1 MNTLEQIADLE
12 KQYLLQ
18 TYNRY
23 PIAFSRGKGVFL
35 FDLEGKR
42 YLDFVSGLGV
52 NALGHAHPRI
62 VKAIREQAA
71 MLVHISNLYY
81 HEYQGPLAEKLCKLS
96 GLNRAF
102 FSNSG
107 TEAIEGSIKLARLAG
122 HRAGGAAKSRLVA
135 LDGSYHGRT
144 FGALSL
150 TGQDKHR
157 KGFEPLLEEVTFVK
171 QNDLASLRAAI
182 SDETCAIVLE
192 PVFGEGGIYEC
203 SVEFLQECRALADR
217 HRAALIFD
225 EIQCGLGRTGTMF
238 AFQSFGVTPDI
249 VAIAKPI
256 AAGLPLGAFIAKEEF
271 ASAISPGQHGT
282 TFGGGPLACRVAL
295 EFLAIVEE
303 EKLLENVN
311 KVGAYLH
318 QELNALADR
327 HHAALIF
334 DEIQCGLGRTGTMF
348 AFQSFGVTPD
358 IVAIA
363 KPIAA
368 GLPLGAFLAKEE
380 FASAISPGQHGTTF
394 GGGPLACRV
403 ALEFLAIV
411 EEEKLLENVNKV
423 GAYLQQEL
431 KALAEKSAAARE
443 VRGRGFI
450 QGIELEIP
458 ARPIVDAGLAEGVL
472 FNSTQDTVVR
482 FLPPFL
488 LEEKHVDKG
497 IRVLKKLLGK
507 KRKKAA

>member
-1 MNTLEQIADLE
+1 MKTFEQIAELE
-12 KQYLLQ
+12 RRYLLG

-23 PIAFSRGKGVFL
+23 PVAFTRGKGVFL
-35 FDLEGKR
+35 YDLEDKR

-62 VKAIREQAA
+62 VKTIREQAA
-71 MLVHISNLYY
+71 KLIHVSNLYY
-81 HEYQGPLAEKLCKLS
+81 HEYQGELAEKLCTLAGGSS
-96 GLNRAF
+96 GEKFRAF

-122 HRAGGAAKSRLVA
+122 HRAGGSEKSRLVA
-135 LDGSYHGRT
+135 LLGSYHGRT

-150 TGQDKHR
+150 TGQEKHR
-157 KGFEPLLEEVTFVK
+157 KGFEPMLEEVTFVG
-171 QNDLASLRAAI
+171 QNDVEGLRAAVN
-182 SDETCAIVLE
+182 DNTCAIVLE
-192 PVFGEGGIYEC
+192 PIFGEGGIYEC
-203 SVEFLQECRALADR
+203 SVEFLQECRALADK
-217 HRAALIFD
+217 HKAALIFD

-271 ASAISPGQHGT
+271 A
-282 TFGGGPLACRVAL
+282 
-295 EFLAIVEE
+295 
-303 EKLLENVN
+303 N
-311 KVGAYLH
+311 
-318 QELNALADR
+318 
-327 HHAALIF
+327 
-334 DEIQCGLGRTGTMF
+334 
-348 AFQSFGVTPD
+348 
-358 IVAIA
+358 AIA
-363 KPIAA
+363 
-368 GLPLGAFLAKEE
+368 
-380 FASAISPGQHGTTF
+380 PGQHGTTF

-431 KALAEKSAAARE
+431 KVIAEKSPAAKE

-450 QGIELEIP
+450 QGINLEIP
-458 ARPIVDAGLAEGVL
+458 ARPIVDEGLAEGVL

-497 IRVLKKLLGK
+497 MRVLKKLLRK
-507 KRKKAA
+507 KRAKAG

>member
-1 MNTLEQIADLE
+1 MCARTASGKIGIVMHTFEQIAELE
-12 KQYLLQ
+12 RKYLLS
-18 TYNRY
+18 TYSRY
-23 PIAFSRGKGVFL
+23 PIVLARGKGVFL
-35 FDLEGKR
+35 YDIDDRK

-71 MLVHISNLYY
+71 KLLHVSNLYY
-81 HEYQGPLAEKLCKLS
+81 HEYQGPLAEKLCELS

-122 HRAGGAAKSRLVA
+122 HRAGGEAKCRLVA

-171 QNDLASLRAAI
+171 QNDLESLRAAVN
-182 SDETCAIVLE
+182 DNTCAIVLE
-192 PVFGEGGIYEC
+192 PIFGEGGIYEC
-203 SVEFLQECRALADR
+203 SPEFLRECRALADR
-217 HRAALIFD
+217 HKVALIFD
-225 EIQCGLGRTGTMF
+225 EIQCGLGRTGTIF

-271 ASAISPGQHGT
+271 ATAISPGQHGT
-282 TFGGGPLACRVAL
+282 TFGGGPLACR
-295 EFLAIVEE
+295 I
-303 EKLLENVN
+303 
-311 KVGAYLH
+311 
-318 QELNALADR
+318 
-327 HHAALIF
+327 
-334 DEIQCGLGRTGTMF
+334 
-348 AFQSFGVTPD
+348 
-358 IVAIA
+358 
-363 KPIAA
+363 
-368 GLPLGAFLAKEE
+368 
-380 FASAISPGQHGTTF
+380 
-394 GGGPLACRV
+394 

-423 GAYLQQEL
+423 GAYLQQQL
-431 KALAEKSAAARE
+431 KEVVEKRAAAKG

-450 QGIELEIP
+450 QGIQLDIP
-458 ARPIVDAGLAEGVL
+458 ARPIVDEALAEGVL

-488 LEEKHVDKG
+488 MEEKHVDKG

-507 KRKKAA
+507 KRKAAA

>member
-1 MNTLEQIADLE
+1 MKTFEQIVELE
-12 KQYLLQ
+12 KQYLLG

-23 PIAFSRGKGVFL
+23 PVAFTRGKGVFL
-35 FDLEGKR
+35 YDLEEKR

-62 VKAIREQAA
+62 VKTIREQAA
-71 MLVHISNLYY
+71 KLIHISNLYY
-81 HEYQGPLAEKLCKLS
+81 HEYQGELAEKLCTLAAGTS
-96 GLNRAF
+96 GNKFRAF
-102 FSNSG
+102 FQNSG

-122 HRAGGAAKSRLVA
+122 HRAGGESKSRLVA
-135 LDGSYHGRT
+135 LQGSYHGRT

-150 TGQDKHR
+150 TGQEKHR
-157 KGFEPLLEEVTFVK
+157 KGFEPMLEDVTFVA
-171 QNDLASLRAAI
+171 QNDVEALRAAVN
-182 SDETCAIVLE
+182 DNTCAIVLE
-192 PVFGEGGIYEC
+192 PIFGEGGIYEC
-203 SVEFLQECRALADR
+203 SVEFLQECRAAADR
-217 HRAALIFD
+217 HKAALIFD

-303 EKLLENVN
+303 EKLLDNVN
-311 KVGAYLH
+311 
-318 QELNALADR
+318 R
-327 HHAALIF
+327 
-334 DEIQCGLGRTGTMF
+334 
-348 AFQSFGVTPD
+348 
-358 IVAIA
+358 
-363 KPIAA
+363 
-368 GLPLGAFLAKEE
+368 
-380 FASAISPGQHGTTF
+380 
-394 GGGPLACRV
+394 
-403 ALEFLAIV
+403 
-411 EEEKLLENVNKV
+411 V

-431 KALAEKSAAARE
+431 KILAEKSAAAKE

-450 QGIELEIP
+450 QGINLAIP
-458 ARPIVDAGLAEGVL
+458 ARPIVDEALAEGVL

-482 FLPPFL
+482 FLPPYL

-497 IRVLKKLLGK
+497 IRVLKKLLKK
-507 KRKKAA
+507 KRTSASQ

>member
-1 MNTLEQIADLE
+1 MKTFEQIVELE
-12 KQYLLQ
+12 KKYLLG

-23 PIAFSRGKGVFL
+23 PIVLTWGKGVFL
-35 FDLEGKR
+35 YDLDDKR

-62 VKAIREQAA
+62 VKTIREQAGK
-71 MLVHISNLYY
+71 LIHVSNLYY
-81 HEYQGPLAEKLCKLS
+81 HEYQGALAEKLCSLLGGS
-96 GLNRAF
+96 FGNARAF

-122 HRAGGAAKSRLVA
+122 HRAGGEGKSRLVA
-135 LDGSYHGRT
+135 LQGSYHGRT

-150 TGQDKHR
+150 TGQEKHR
-157 KGFEPLLEEVTFVK
+157 KGFEPMLEDVTFVA
-171 QNDLASLRAAI
+171 QNDVEGLRAAVN
-182 SDETCAIVLE
+182 DNTCAIVLE
-192 PVFGEGGIYEC
+192 PIFGEGGIYEC
-203 SVEFLQECRALADR
+203 SVEFLQECRAAADR
-217 HRAALIFD
+217 H
-225 EIQCGLGRTGTMF
+225 
-238 AFQSFGVTPDI
+238 
-249 VAIAKPI
+249 K
-256 AAGLPLGAFIAKEEF
+256 
-271 ASAISPGQHGT
+271 
-282 TFGGGPLACRVAL
+282 
-295 EFLAIVEE
+295 
-303 EKLLENVN
+303 
-311 KVGAYLH
+311 
-318 QELNALADR
+318 
-327 HHAALIF
+327 AALIF

-380 FASAISPGQHGTTF
+380 FANAISPGQHGTTF

-411 EEEKLLENVNKV
+411 EEEKLLDNVNKV

-431 KALAEKSAAARE
+431 KAVVEKSAAAKE

-450 QGIELEIP
+450 QGINLEIP
-458 ARPIVDAGLAEGVL
+458 ARPIVDAALAEGVL

-497 IRVLKKLLGK
+497 IRVLKKLL
-507 KRKKAA
+507 RKKKAVGSGQ

>member
-1 MNTLEQIADLE
+1 MKTFEQIAELE
-12 KQYLLQ
+12 KQYLLG

-23 PIAFSRGKGVFL
+23 PVALARGKGVFVY
-35 FDLEGKR
+35 DIENRR

-62 VKAIREQAA
+62 VKTIREQAGK
-71 MLVHISNLYY
+71 LIHVSNLYY
-81 HEYQGPLAEKLCKLS
+81 HEYQGELAEKLCTLAGS
-96 GLNRAF
+96 SLGNARAF

-122 HRAGGAAKSRLVA
+122 HRAGGEAKSRLVG
-135 LDGSYHGRT
+135 LQGSYHGRT

-150 TGQDKHR
+150 TGQEKHR
-157 KGFEPLLEEVTFVK
+157 KGFEPLLEEVSFVA
-171 QNDLASLRAAI
+171 QNDVEGLRAAVN
-182 SDETCAIVLE
+182 DNTCAIVLE
-192 PVFGEGGIYEC
+192 PIFGEGGIYEC
-203 SVEFLQECRALADR
+203 SVEFLQQCRALADR
-217 HRAALIFD
+217 HKAALIFD

-295 EFLAIVEE
+295 EFLAIVED
-303 EKLLENVN
+303 EKLLDNVN
-311 KVGAYLH
+311 
-318 QELNALADR
+318 R
-327 HHAALIF
+327 
-334 DEIQCGLGRTGTMF
+334 
-348 AFQSFGVTPD
+348 
-358 IVAIA
+358 
-363 KPIAA
+363 
-368 GLPLGAFLAKEE
+368 
-380 FASAISPGQHGTTF
+380 
-394 GGGPLACRV
+394 
-403 ALEFLAIV
+403 
-411 EEEKLLENVNKV
+411 V

-431 KALAEKSAAARE
+431 KAVAEKSSVAKE

-450 QGIELEIP
+450 QGINLEIP
-458 ARPIVDAGLAEGVL
+458 ARPIVDAALEEGVL

-497 IRVLKKLLGK
+497 MRLLKKLLRK
-507 KRKKAA
+507 KRTVVGR

>member
-1 MNTLEQIADLE
+1 MKTFEQIAELE
-12 KQYLLQ
+12 KRYLLG

-23 PIAFSRGKGVFL
+23 PIVLTRGKGVFL
-35 FDLEGKR
+35 YDLEDRR

-62 VKAIREQAA
+62 VKTIREQAA
-71 MLVHISNLYY
+71 KLIHVSNLYY
-81 HEYQGPLAEKLCKLS
+81 HEYQGALAEKLCTLAGDSS
-96 GLNRAF
+96 GDASAGANFRAF
-102 FSNSG
+102 FQNSG

-122 HRAGGAAKSRLVA
+122 HRAGGEAKSRLVA
-135 LDGSYHGRT
+135 LQGSYHGRT

-157 KGFEPLLEEVTFVK
+157 KGFEPLLEDVTFVT
-171 QNDLASLRAAI
+171 QNDIEGLRAAVND
-182 SDETCAIVLE
+182 STCAIVLE
-192 PVFGEGGIYEC
+192 PIFGEGGIYEC
-203 SVEFLQECRALADR
+203 SVEFLRACREAADR
-217 HRAALIFD
+217 HKAALIFD

-238 AFQSFGVTPDI
+238 AFQSFGVTPD
-249 VAIAKPI
+249 
-256 AAGLPLGAFIAKEEF
+256 
-271 ASAISPGQHGT
+271 
-282 TFGGGPLACRVAL
+282 
-295 EFLAIVEE
+295 
-303 EKLLENVN
+303 
-311 KVGAYLH
+311 
-318 QELNALADR
+318 
-327 HHAALIF
+327 
-334 DEIQCGLGRTGTMF
+334 M
-348 AFQSFGVTPD
+348 
-358 IVAIA
+358 VAIA

-411 EEEKLLENVNKV
+411 EDEKLLDNVNKV

-431 KALAEKSAAARE
+431 KTIVEKSAAAKE

-450 QGIELEIP
+450 QGINLEIP
-458 ARPIVDAGLAEGVL
+458 ARPIVDEALAEGVL

-497 IRVLKKLLGK
+497 IRVLKKLLRK
-507 KRKKAA
+507 KRKVAA

>member
-1 MNTLEQIADLE
+1 MNTFEQIAE
-12 KQYLLQ
+12 RERQYLLQ

-23 PIAFSRGKGVFL
+23 PVVLTRGKGVFL
-35 FDLEGKR
+35 YDIEEKR

-71 MLVHISNLYY
+71 KLVHVSNLYY
-81 HEYQGPLAEKLCKLS
+81 HEYQGPLAEKLCALAGGSS
-96 GLNRAF
+96 GMTRAF

-122 HRAGGAAKSRLVA
+122 HRAGGEAKSRLVA
-135 LDGSYHGRT
+135 LEGSYHGRT

-157 KGFEPLLEEVTFVK
+157 KGFEPLLEDVTFVK
-171 QNDLASLRAAI
+171 QNDLEGLRAAVN
-182 SDETCAIVLE
+182 DNTCAIVLE
-192 PVFGEGGIYEC
+192 PIFGEGGIYEC

-217 HRAALIFD
+217 HKVALIFD
-225 EIQCGLGRTGTMF
+225 EIQCGLGRTGTIF

-271 ASAISPGQHGT
+271 ATAISPGQHGT
-282 TFGGGPLACRVAL
+282 TFGGGPLACRIAL
-295 EFLAIVEE
+295 EFLAIVE
-303 EKLLENVN
+303 
-311 KVGAYLH
+311 
-318 QELNALADR
+318 D
-327 HHAALIF
+327 
-334 DEIQCGLGRTGTMF
+334 
-348 AFQSFGVTPD
+348 
-358 IVAIA
+358 
-363 KPIAA
+363 
-368 GLPLGAFLAKEE
+368 
-380 FASAISPGQHGTTF
+380 
-394 GGGPLACRV
+394 
-403 ALEFLAIV
+403 
-411 EEEKLLENVNKV
+411 EKLLENVNKV

-431 KALAEKSAAARE
+431 KEVVEKKAAAIG

-458 ARPIVDAGLAEGVL
+458 ARPIVDAALAEGVL
-472 FNSTQDTVVR
+472 FNSTHDTVVR

-488 LEEKHVDKG
+488 MEEKHIDKG

-507 KRKKAA
+507 KRKAA